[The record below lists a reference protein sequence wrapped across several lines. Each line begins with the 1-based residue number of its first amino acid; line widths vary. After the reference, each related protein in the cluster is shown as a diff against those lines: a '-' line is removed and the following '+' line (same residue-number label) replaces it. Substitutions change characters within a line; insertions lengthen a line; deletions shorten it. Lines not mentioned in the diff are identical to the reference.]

1 MSEGQQILQR
11 RYLQTRDGT
20 YAPLSNK
27 PPAFVTAGAEGDK
40 VPSALQRRFC
50 VPSQS
55 T

>member
-1 MSEGQQILQR
+1 
-11 RYLQTRDGT
+11 
-20 YAPLSNK
+20 
-27 PPAFVTAGAEGDK
+27 VTAGAEGDK